1 MYRVVVAVALV
12 VLVVRC
18 DDTPART
25 VFVDSATGVDE
36 LQCGSSW
43 NDACRSLSWVAGNL
57 SLVDGDTIRMA
68 EGRYSAEALSF
79 PRVSIIGASRA
90 LTIIECS
97 LRDEV
102 GALVFRSGGL
112 LGGVRIEHC
121 RASAV
126 ISTHGAFVLQGCY
139 FFNCTATIIPT
150 SGAESYGIGGA
161 VRVENSGGNTISM
174 IDTVFERC
182 GASARAIDRSIGL
195 WGGAVC
201 VDAPTRLVVHNCTF
215 LDCFL
220 IGLPDES
227 GCFRVQTGGT
237 LISSGAGSTDLYNIT
252 AINTYNRGEGF
263 SHVNIGCGSIK
274 GSTFLNS
281 TGATSIRGNFDIVDS
296 SFIGHHSTAPVL
308 NSIVDAFRSVQNCV
322 FEDVQRAVFHSFW
335 PITYTATRFTNVT
348 SVSSETSHLYFY
360 TCVFQNVSSIAAT
373 NLAFDNCTIEDVPY
387 IGGSTSVIGSRIFS
401 TFTPLKFDGNLVL
414 HSSTV
419 LSTTYLQTNQHHP
432 INISVVDCKIIG
444 PSLQLVTTASA
455 EIRRSEFRDISA
467 SKEGWPTFSAGS
479 QLIIESCS
487 FHNITVGYSIPGHNY
502 VYSLFQSPLVIALNV
517 SLHDSQFYPQTTFFR
532 GDQLELTQVSL
543 ENCSAGM
550 ALVQATG
557 TVLLNHCSFK
567 NCTAMTS
574 KPVENQVERGLI
586 WGTDAVLCNS
596 SEFDS
601 CSTRLPDAGALAS
614 FQSVIAI
621 NSTFIRCTSLEK
633 GGAIYSGDQATIID
647 STFSHC
653 TASKAGGAVFA
664 ESQASISQSSFD
676 HCSAPIA
683 AAVSSKILRV
693 ESSTFISNSA
703 SRSGVVHVHQNGSI
717 SDCEFEYNVALGF
730 RGSAMAAPS
739 EWREW
744 TFANCSIISSQD
756 STDLIDAS
764 IAFGGASCSI
774 DQSQFLQN
782 MPVIAGARGPS
793 NYSTVA
799 GSANV
804 QVCAL
809 DYCGSPLTSI
819 APENCSLSLS
829 IKGLGSNRYC
839 LYPLSTSGDGGC
851 EFVGSVPELTKAG
864 SYHASLFLNSVPAP
878 STQDFEFN
886 VVPAAANATMSR
898 SFGDGLK
905 GGVLVNAPLV
915 VISFSIQAI
924 DAFGNNLTRGG
935 DDFTAS
941 VVGSE
946 GIIELPTNITDL
958 GTGEYV
964 CSYVARKGQG
974 GSYVVSVFLRGEL
987 VTASDAFIEDRTG
1000 NSTLIVFAQ
1009 PQSASSSPSSLT
1021 AACSFDDPCSLARA
1035 FDVASAQGYAR
1046 VLLITSSTTASGG
1059 ELLQTPTPFR
1069 QRDIAGIQTT
1079 LFNVTIEPSSPSAPR
1094 AIFDCGHDQGIAFRS
1109 NSFVTL
1115 REIDFLNCGEPDQ
1128 SDFGAIRIESHSAVV
1143 IEDCSF
1149 THNSARSCAA
1159 ISSFTTEVKIID
1171 SRFEENTASTIGA
1184 AICIQ
1189 SQSGSSNSWQETI
1202 QSTIEI
1208 ERCKFINNSIV
1219 TSTNSGE
1226 KEDGRGAALFI
1237 STTQSIGLAISDSQF
1252 VDNRIHNLA
1261 ASESAQG
1268 AALYVEQQAESTSTS
1283 QISVIKS
1290 ELHLN
1295 RIDSNTAEALGGA
1308 MFIRAS
1314 RAEVSIDRCS
1324 ITHNSIMSRQT
1335 RSIGGAVCCMDV
1347 GSLRISNSNLTSNGV
1362 IGSNFR
1368 VAGGGAVA
1376 MLSSL
1381 SQSNNRRNS
1390 VRSSNSAQSSNFQV
1404 SDSRFFNNSAACR
1417 DTEIVESMCLGG
1429 SMYLSQ
1435 TDSQLERVTFDS
1447 SSVINQGIASAL
1459 GGAAMIES
1467 NTHWWSEIDITR
1479 CKVLSSGASK
1489 ASGGAVH
1496 ASLISSFTLD
1506 QDSRCSS
1513 CSAVSSSTS
1522 PSTST
1527 SNTNQEAHGGCLDL
1541 EFDISH
1547 SLDGNRLLI
1556 DRSQFIGNHV
1566 EGGVRASGGAL
1577 RISSTGAS
1585 SSSII
1590 SSSAPNQFEISHSE
1604 FESNMVTGGAG
1615 AAGSAINV
1623 PLSVASLHGGAAS
1636 IDIPSS
1642 SSWMI
1647 HNVTFHNNQV
1657 RGANSL
1663 TSAGGALLM
1672 EMSQSSSSSSSK
1684 SRVSISS
1691 SRMISNSVIG
1701 GDASLTS
1708 KRKGSI
1714 TAHGGHGYGGAI
1726 ALTEE
1731 DDTLDQ
1737 WSIGNAFSIADSE
1750 IISNVAQGGRGSDS
1764 HNLNPEGFDQ
1774 EIGGNGG
1781 NAFGGAV
1788 YSPTWSI
1795 SPSIARC
1802 TIQHNKALAGVAGSP
1817 HSAKNEAY
1825 SLGGA
1830 IYSFRVSLQDSELE
1844 FNLASVSNHSDASS
1858 PSSPSSAASQTIVSG
1873 GAVYSLIDFESTNC
1887 TMISNIVEG
1896 DRATGGAVSSFRSC
1910 SISATRLEHNQA
1922 RGLNVAAGGAV
1933 AIARQQDQVARLHQV
1948 TMRNNSASL
1957 PLSRDSSASVAT
1969 PSTGGAIFLNS
1980 TTGIRI
1986 ESSSFTENSADFGGA
2001 LFLSDLSTES
2011 VIDSSPME
2019 HNVARVTG
2027 GAVFIDSDSSDVNH
2041 FIQDPSLVQHNEA
2054 AYGSNV
2060 AAVLKQ
2066 MELVKGDSASLLEIQ
2081 ALWPGRLFNIAA
2093 RLVDYANNTVARK
2106 DLVATVLAV
2115 DLAGAVYDSGQSEN
2129 STLLSD
2135 DSNLFEFRRVKLT
2148 LSRDHLSIA
2157 LPISI
2162 SLEVGLTPSIPSV
2175 GSAPLSVSLLPC
2187 PPPYYL
2193 AQTEC
2198 QMCQVAEYS
2207 LVSVPSTPLADAQ
2220 PCKPC
2225 PVGSDLPCV
2234 KINEQDTGFS
2244 VSRGLWLSPGLV
2256 DPTDLIPCYTAKSCL
2271 QAECTRSFEV
2281 SNRTWSVRCRPI
2293 LSSLDGNSSSSTDG
2307 AQVWDP
2313 ESQCS
2318 LGYTD
2323 RLCSRCFHN
2332 ETMCFFRLGKECIN
2346 IEEGPSWFREIMLV
2360 TATLL
2365 AMVCW
2370 NSSVGSGE
2378 FSTKKTLSFF
2388 VQMTALLN
2396 NQVFSRAVSD
2406 MFGFFGVVSGGSA
2419 ASPPLQPPTTL
2430 PQSYYHSNPKLF
2442 GIRSAE
2448 CLMPFLQSPVADF
2461 LLSMLYPVMLLLPL
2475 VILVTAAREAVS
2487 IWREARRRN
2496 ISLREAFTDPEISAS
2511 VRRRKSSSSLM
2522 SDDDGDQ
2529 TRSMR
2534 IFGGDL
2540 SINSND
2546 DTERLVDAADD
2557 EQQPHHTTWL
2567 RRLPFAASC
2576 FEAGLFILYSMLA
2589 FLTAKILEVFTC
2601 SPSIFEDPDNSFMS
2615 SIPWLQCSMTHSPEW
2630 RQLVGAAVAFGA
2642 LYIVGIPVLFILL
2655 LIRSRRVMSSSDKEA
2670 KQSHYLRF
2678 FVAGLNSHYFWF
2690 EVRRELTN
2698 GSDAVMNNN

>member
-1 MYRVVVAVALV
+1 VHINMRCAVIKKCNFFNSTGGSTIEGKIARIEESQFVGASGGVIVSSSAPSLLLSNCVFGDIDQLYSKNNVTIQDSTLHNVAYVNGAPQHFV
-12 VLVVRC
+12 SCVLRDIEHINSQNGHITMTNCTLENTNWVDHATVL
-18 DDTPART
+18 DISDT
-25 VFVDSATGVDE
+25 SI
-36 LQCGSSW
+36 
-43 NDACRSLSWVAGNL
+43 
-57 SLVDGDTIRMA
+57 TITN
-68 EGRYSAEALSF
+68 SEALKMTLHAF
-79 PRVSIIGASRA
+79 SIERSTIISNGYVDIGASSLDMRDCLLESSTLHVESNGPVVLRNSRLQNINVQSKGPMINA
-90 LTIIECS
+90 QSIVMDSCAFVNVSLGTAGYEPHPHPCTVFEATSIFATNVNFEGCLGRHEIRLLKATTNVTLTNVSMVNCS
-97 LRDEV
+97 T
-102 GALVFRSGGL
+102 GASFVQ
-112 LGGVRIEHC
+112 
-121 RASAV
+121 ADDTAV
-126 ISTHGAFVLQGCY
+126 ISH
-139 FFNCTATIIPT
+139 
-150 SGAESYGIGGA
+150 
-161 VRVENSGGNTISM
+161 
-174 IDTVFERC
+174 
-182 GASARAIDRSIGL
+182 
-195 WGGAVC
+195 
-201 VDAPTRLVVHNCTF
+201 CTF
-215 LDCFL
+215 RKCSAKSDV
-220 IGLPDES
+220 GLPNHGYPTAIVWGANSVAVDS
-227 GCFRVQTGGT
+227 SIFDSCATGLNFGGT
-237 LISSGAGSTDLYNIT
+237 LA
-252 AINTYNRGEGF
+252 
-263 SHVNIGCGSIK
+263 
-274 GSTFLNS
+274 
-281 TGATSIRGNFDIVDS
+281 
-296 SFIGHHSTAPVL
+296 
-308 NSIVDAFRSVQNCV
+308 
-322 FEDVQRAVFHSFW
+322 
-335 PITYTATRFTNVT
+335 
-348 SVSSETSHLYFY
+348 SSEYVH
-360 TCVFQNVSSIAAT
+360 
-373 NLAFDNCTIEDVPY
+373 
-387 IGGSTSVIGSRIFS
+387 
-401 TFTPLKFDGNLVL
+401 
-414 HSSTV
+414 
-419 LSTTYLQTNQHHP
+419 
-432 INISVVDCKIIG
+432 
-444 PSLQLVTTASA
+444 VT
-455 EIRRSEFRDISA
+455 
-467 SKEGWPTFSAGS
+467 
-479 QLIIESCS
+479 
-487 FHNITVGYSIPGHNY
+487 
-502 VYSLFQSPLVIALNV
+502 
-517 SLHDSQFYPQTTFFR
+517 
-532 GDQLELTQVSL
+532 
-543 ENCSAGM
+543 
-550 ALVQATG
+550 
-557 TVLLNHCSFK
+557 
-567 NCTAMTS
+567 
-574 KPVENQVERGLI
+574 
-586 WGTDAVLCNS
+586 
-596 SEFDS
+596 
-601 CSTRLPDAGALAS
+601 
-614 FQSVIAI
+614 
-621 NSTFIRCTSLEK
+621 NSTFIGCISPGD
-633 GGAIYSGDQATIID
+633 GGAIHSGDRVTIID

-653 TASKAGGAVFA
+653 TASKSGGAVFA
-664 ESQASISQSSFD
+664 ESQAAISTSLFES
-676 HCSAPIA
+676 CSAPIA
-683 AAVSSKILRV
+683 AAVSSKILQV
-693 ESSTFISNSA
+693 ESSTFIANSA
-703 SRSGVVHVHQNGSI
+703 SRSGVIDVHQNGSI
-717 SDCEFEYNVALGF
+717 SDCEFDRNIALGF
-730 RGSAMAAPS
+730 RGSVMAAPS
-739 EWREW
+739 KWREW
-744 TFANCSIISSQD
+744 TFANCSSISSQD
-756 STDLIDAS
+756 GTDLIDAS

-774 DQSQFLQN
+774 DQSRFLRN

-839 LYPLSTSGDGGC
+839 LYPLSSSSDGGC

-886 VVPAAANATMSR
+886 LVPAAANATMSR

-941 VVGSE
+941 VVGPE

-1009 PQSASSSPSSLT
+1009 PQGASSSPSSST
-1021 AACSFDDPCSLARA
+1021 ATCSFDDPCSLARA

-1128 SDFGAIRIESHSAVV
+1128 SDFGALRIESHSAVV

-1189 SQSGSSNSWQETI
+1189 SQSASSNSWQETI

-1237 STTQSIGLAISDSQF
+1237 STTQPIGLAISDSQF

-1268 AALYVEQQAESTSTS
+1268 AALYVEQQAGSTSTS

-1290 ELHLN
+1290 EFHLN

-1324 ITHNSIMSRQT
+1324 IAHNSIMSRQT

-1347 GSLRISNSNLTSNGV
+1347 GSLLITNSNLTSNAV

-1390 VRSSNSAQSSNFQV
+1390 APPFNPAQSSNFQV
-1404 SDSRFFNNSAACR
+1404 SDSRFFNNSVECL
-1417 DTEIVESMCLGG
+1417 DTEIAESMCSGG

-1435 TDSQLERVTFDS
+1435 TDSQFERVTFDS
-1447 SSVINQGIASAL
+1447 SSVTNQGIASAL

-1467 NTHWWSEIDITR
+1467 STHWWSEIDITR

-1566 EGGVRASGGAL
+1566 EGSVRASGGAL

-1604 FESNMVTGGAG
+1604 FESNSVTGGAG

-1672 EMSQSSSSSSSK
+1672 ELSQSSSSSSSK

-1795 SPSIARC
+1795 SPSITRC

-1817 HSAKNEAY
+1817 HSAENRAFA
-1825 SLGGA
+1825 SGGG

-1844 FNLASVSNHSDASS
+1844 SNLASASNHSDAATI
-1858 PSSPSSAASQTIVSG
+1858 PSSPSSATSQTIVSG

-2001 LFLSDLSTES
+2001 LFLSDLSPES

-2019 HNVARVTG
+2019 HNIARVTG

-2054 AYGSNV
+2054 AYGSNI

-2081 ALWPGRLFNIAA
+2081 ALWPGRLFDIAA

-2129 STLLSD
+2129 STLPSD

-2175 GSAPLSVSLLPC
+2175 GSAPLSASLLPC

-2293 LSSLDGNSSSSTDG
+2293 LNSLDGNSSSLTDG
-2307 AQVWDP
+2307 AQVWDL

-2461 LLSMLYPVMLLLPL
+2461 LLSMLYPVVLLLPL

-2496 ISLREAFTDPEISAS
+2496 ISLREAFTDPEISTN
-2511 VRRRKSSSSLM
+2511 VRRQHSSSFSSSSSSLM
-2522 SDDDGDQ
+2522 SDYDGDQ
-2529 TRSMR
+2529 TKSMTM
-2534 IFGGDL
+2534 FGGEL

-2557 EQQPHHTTWL
+2557 EQRPHHTTWL

-2576 FEAGLFILYSMLA
+2576 IEAGLFILYSMLA

-2642 LYIVGIPVLFILL
+2642 LYIIGIPVLFILL

-2678 FVAGLNSHYFWF
+2678 FVAGLSSHYFWF
-2690 EVRRELTN
+2690 EVRRDLQRL
-2698 GSDAVMNNN
+2698 